1 MRNIVQIR
9 SIQSYKSIND
19 LVERELTL
27 DESSG
32 TLLLRCNGKVYKYY
46 NSNDI
51 ESFIS
56 NYFDPKVIWK
66 GTSLGIRLTPES
78 SVEFVELKGQK
89 GDKGDDT
96 MTSINS
102 YLSSNSDSE
111 LESLLKLWDTRY
123 NKANDVA
130 IKLSEAFAG
139 VKIEPLSNGFKLID
153 SNNST
158 LVEIRDGKLYANGFI
173 VNKKKGEV

>member
-66 GTSLGIRLTPES
+66 DTSLGIKLTPES
-78 SVEFVELKGQK
+78 SVEFVELKGKK

-102 YLSSNSDSE
+102 YLSSNPDSE